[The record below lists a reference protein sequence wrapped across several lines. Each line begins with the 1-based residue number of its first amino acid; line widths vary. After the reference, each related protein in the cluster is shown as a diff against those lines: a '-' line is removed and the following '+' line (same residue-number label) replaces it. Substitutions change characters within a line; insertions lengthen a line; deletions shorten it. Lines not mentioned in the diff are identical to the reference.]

1 VKKNHEVI
9 TMVNR
14 LILVIFVFMAVPVF
28 PQSKKT
34 AGTDV
39 TFKRDDNARKVD
51 VIIGGR
57 LFTSFIYP
65 KTLEKPVLYPLCTST
80 GIEVTRGF
88 PINPRPGE
96 RVDHPHQVGC
106 WFNYGDVN
114 GLDFWNN
121 SYAIPEAEKLHYGS
135 IRNVK
140 IVKAEGGIDGG
151 LLIFHCQWV
160 NQSGQVLLEE
170 ETSLIFSGDNTVRRI
185 VRITGLTASNGPVKF
200 GDNKEGLFALRVDRA
215 FETPSETPE
224 IFTDA
229 SGKQTTVPALNN
241 EGVNGVY
248 RSSEGKEKD
257 AVWGTRAS
265 WVSLTATKAGEEI
278 SVCLFDHPANPG
290 FPGYW
295 HARGYG
301 LFSVNDIGRKAY
313 NLNEDENILLM
324 NKGET
329 VTFRHML
336 LIKTG
341 GGISENEMNEQFKE
355 FKSSVIDAEIK

>member
-1 VKKNHEVI
+1 MKRIIVQVM
-9 TMVNR
+9 TML
-14 LILVIFVFMAVPVF
+14 LISSVFA
-28 PQSKKT
+28 QSKKAAPT
-34 AGTDV
+34 AV
-39 TFKRDDNARKVD
+39 TLDRDDNAKKVD
-51 VIIGGR
+51 VFIGGKP
-57 LFTSFIYP
+57 FTSLIYSGN
-65 KTLEKPVLYPLCTST
+65 LEKPILYPLRTST

-96 RVDHPHQVGC
+96 RVDHPHQAGC

-121 SYAIPEAEKLHYGS
+121 SYAIPEAEKPHYGS

-140 IVKAEGGIDGG
+140 IVRAEGGIDSG
-151 LLIFHCQWV
+151 LLIFDSQWV
-160 NQSGQVLLEE
+160 NQSGQVLLDEE
-170 ETSLIFSGDNTVRRI
+170 STLVFSGDSTIRRI
-185 VRITGLTASNGPVKF
+185 VRITRLRASNGPVKF

-229 SGKQTTVPALNN
+229 SGKQTTVPVLNN
-241 EGVNGVY
+241 EGVNGVF

-257 AVWGTRAS
+257 AVWGTRAA
-265 WVSLTATKAGEEI
+265 WVSLTAIKAGEEI
-278 SVCLFDHPANPG
+278 SICLFDHPSNPG
-290 FPGYW
+290 FPGCW

-313 NLNEDENILLM
+313 NPNESANTLLL

-329 VTFRHML
+329 VEFRHMII
-336 LIKTG
+336 IKTG
-341 GGISENEMNEQFKE
+341 GAITSDEMNNQFKL
-355 FKSSVIDAEIK
+355 FKNSPNNAASK

>member
-1 VKKNHEVI
+1 MSKIILPVL
-9 TMVNR
+9 
-14 LILVIFVFMAVPVF
+14 LIFLAIPVF
-28 PQSKKT
+28 SQPKKPVST
-34 AGTDV
+34 AV
-39 TFKRDDNARKVD
+39 TFQRYDNEQKVD
-51 VIIGGR
+51 VFVGEKF
-57 LFTSFIYP
+57 FTSFVYS
-65 KTLEKPVLYPLCTST
+65 KTQEKPILYPLCTST

-88 PINPRPGE
+88 PIKPRPGE

-106 WFNYGDVN
+106 WFNYGEVN

-121 SYAIPEAEKLHYGS
+121 SYAIPEAEKSRYGS
-135 IRNVK
+135 IKNVT
-140 IVKAEGGIDGG
+140 IIETSGGTSFGH
-151 LLIFHCQWV
+151 LVFKCQWV
-160 NQSGQVLLEE
+160 NRQDQVLLDE
-170 ETSLIFSGDNTVRRI
+170 ETTMIFSGDDLKRKM
-185 VRITGLTASNGPVKF
+185 VRITKLTASNGPVKF
-200 GDNKEGLFALRVDRA
+200 GDSKEGLFALRVDRA

-229 SGKQTTVPALNN
+229 SGKQTAIPVLNN
-241 EGVNGVY
+241 EGVNGVF

-265 WVSLTATKAGEEI
+265 WVSLTAVKAGEEI
-278 SVCLFDHPANPG
+278 SICLFDRPSNPG
-290 FPGYW
+290 YPGYW

-313 NLNEDENILLM
+313 NPNESENTLLL

-329 VTFRHML
+329 VEFRHMI

-341 GGISENEMNEQFKE
+341 GGITENEMNEQFKE

>member
-1 VKKNHEVI
+1 MKRIIVQVL
-9 TMVNR
+9 MM
-14 LILVIFVFMAVPVF
+14 LLVSSVF
-28 PQSKKT
+28 PQSKNAANT
-34 AGTDV
+34 EV
-39 TFKRDDNARKVD
+39 TFKRDDNAQKVD
-51 VIIGGR
+51 VIIGGKF
-57 LFTSFIYP
+57 FTSFIYP

-96 RVDHPHQVGC
+96 RVDHPHHVGC

-121 SYAIPEAEKLHYGS
+121 SYAIPEAEKSHYGS
-135 IRNVK
+135 IKNVK
-140 IVKAEGGIDGG
+140 IVKAEGGIDDG
-151 LLIFHCQWV
+151 LLVFTCQWV
-160 NQSGQVLLEE
+160 NQKEQVLLDE
-170 ETSLIFSGDNTVRRI
+170 ETTMIFSGDDFNRKI
-185 VRITGLTASNGPVKF
+185 VRITRLKASNGPVKF
-200 GDNKEGLFALRVDRA
+200 GDSKEGLFAIRVDRA

-229 SGKQTTVPALNN
+229 SGKQTTVPILNN

-265 WVSLTATKAGEEI
+265 WVSLTAIKAGEEI
-278 SVCLFDHPANPG
+278 SICLFDHPSNPG
-290 FPGYW
+290 YPACW

-301 LFSVNDIGRKAY
+301 LFSVNNIGRKGY
-313 NLNEDENILLM
+313 NPNESENTLM
-324 NKGET
+324 LNKGET
-329 VTFRHML
+329 VEFRHMI

-341 GGISENEMNEQFKE
+341 GAITSDEMNNQLRE
-355 FKSSVIDAEIK
+355 FKSSPDHAATK

>member
-1 VKKNHEVI
+1 VKKNNTVR

-14 LILVIFVFMAVPVF
+14 LLLVIFVFMAVPVF
-28 PQSKKT
+28 PQSKKAANT
-34 AGTDV
+34 EV
-39 TFKRDDNARKVD
+39 TFQQDDNARKVD
-51 VIIGGR
+51 VFIGGKF
-57 LFTSFIYP
+57 FTSFIYP
-65 KTLEKPVLYPLCTST
+65 SFLEKPVLYPLCTST

-88 PINPRPGE
+88 PIKPRPGE

-121 SYAIPEAEKLHYGS
+121 SYAIPETEKLHYGS

-140 IVKAEGGIDGG
+140 IVKAEGGIKGG
-151 LLIFHCQWV
+151 LLVFKCQWV
-160 NQSGQVLLEE
+160 NQKEQVLLDE
-170 ETSLIFSGDNTVRRI
+170 ETTMIFSGDDLNRKM
-185 VRITGLTASNGPVKF
+185 VRITKLKATNSPVKF
-200 GDNKEGLFALRVDRA
+200 GDSKEGLFALRVDHA

-224 IFTDA
+224 IYTDA
-229 SGKQTTVPALNN
+229 SGKQTTVPVLNN

-278 SVCLFDHPANPG
+278 SICLFDDPSNPG
-290 FPGYW
+290 YPACW

-313 NLNEDENILLM
+313 IPNESENTLLLNT
-324 NKGET
+324 GET
-329 VTFRHML
+329 VEFRYMI

-341 GGISENEMNEQFKE
+341 GAITSNEMNNQFKE
-355 FKSSVIDAEIK
+355 FKSSPDHAATK

>member
-1 VKKNHEVI
+1 MFAIMPVYSQNKKADPLQVS
-9 TMVNR
+9 
-14 LILVIFVFMAVPVF
+14 F
-28 PQSKKT
+28 QQ
-34 AGTDV
+34 
-39 TFKRDDNARKVD
+39 DDNAQKVD
-51 VIIGGR
+51 IIIGGKF
-57 LFTSFIYP
+57 FTSFIYP

-88 PINPRPGE
+88 PIKPRPGE
-96 RVDHPHQVGC
+96 RVDHPHHVGL

-121 SYAIPEAEKLHYGS
+121 SYAISAAEKPHYGS

-140 IVKAEGGIDGG
+140 IVKAVGGTENGV
-151 LLIFHCQWV
+151 LVFTCQWV
-160 NQSGQVLLEE
+160 NQQEKVLLDE
-170 ETSLIFSGDNTVRRI
+170 ETTMIFSGDDLSRKMVRFTR
-185 VRITGLTASNGPVKF
+185 LKASNGPVKF
-200 GDNKEGLFALRVDRA
+200 GDNKEGFFALRVDRA

-229 SGKQTTVPALNN
+229 SGKQTTVPVLNN
-241 EGVNGVY
+241 EGVNGVF

-278 SVCLFDHPANPG
+278 SICLFDHPLNPG
-290 FPGYW
+290 YPGYW

-301 LFSVNDIGRKAY
+301 LFSVNNIGRKAY
-313 NLNEDENILLM
+313 NPKDTENTLSLNQ
-324 NKGET
+324 GET
-329 VTFRHML
+329 VEFRHMI

-341 GGISENEMNEQFKE
+341 GAITSNDMNNQLKE
-355 FKSSVIDAEIK
+355 FTSSPNHAATK

>member
-1 VKKNHEVI
+1 MYKIVFFVI
-9 TMVNR
+9 WV
-14 LILVIFVFMAVPVF
+14 LLVIPVF
-28 PQSKKT
+28 SQKAANT
-34 AGTDV
+34 EV
-39 TFKRDDNARKVD
+39 TFHRDDNEQKVD
-51 VIIGGR
+51 VIIGGKF
-57 LFTSFIYP
+57 FTSFIYP
-65 KTLEKPVLYPLCTST
+65 KSLEKPVLYPLRTST

-88 PINPRPGE
+88 PRNPRPGE
-96 RVDHPHQVGC
+96 RVDHPHHVGC

-121 SYAIPEAEKLHYGS
+121 SYAIPETETSHYGS

-140 IVKAEGGIDGG
+140 IAKSEGGIEGG
-151 LLIFHCQWV
+151 LLVFTCQWL
-160 NQSGQVLLEE
+160 NQKEQVLLDE
-170 ETSLIFSGDNTVRRI
+170 ETTMIFSGDDLNRKM
-185 VRITGLTASNGPVKF
+185 VRITRLKAISGPVKF
-200 GDNKEGLFALRVDRA
+200 GDSKEGLFALRVDRA

-229 SGKQTTVPALNN
+229 SGKQTTVPVLNN

-278 SVCLFDHPANPG
+278 SICLFDHPSNTG
-290 FPGYW
+290 YPGYW

-301 LFSVNDIGRKAY
+301 LFSVNNIGRKSY
-313 NLNEDENILLM
+313 NPGEPENTLM
-324 NKGET
+324 LNKGET
-329 VTFRHML
+329 VEFRHMM

-341 GGISENEMNEQFKE
+341 GAITSDEMNNQFRE
-355 FKSSVIDAEIK
+355 FKSSPDHAATK